1 MTLRDKVT
9 EAIPQVPKE
18 KVYSSDY
25 PFYYK
30 DYRDNLFCPMG
41 EQAYNAY
48 QQGSGSE
55 LLPELK
61 NGQECPPK
69 MASIT
74 SSSAMTFNLL
84 GDGPAV
90 IKGNRLPQGAYQV
103 QYEKQM
109 FTLGRSIS
117 PANLD
122 AFLSNE
128 QRKTAIFCEM
138 KMMEYLR
145 KPGSLTQSYFDRD
158 RYFAEDLHTI
168 RHPLNAYEVFQKV
181 IKEIEKADFKRYDA
195 WQMFKHLLAIYSYT
209 SFTTQAAVNK
219 RKSGPSMA
227 GKYSN
232 IILTNVVNEFTLTN
246 ADTHTKA
253 EYAAALEEEQMEAKR
268 FIEII
273 CSSDIPVLFTNHC
286 QADFQVQYLSAK
298 EFADDLDMPTEKRDY
313 LKRYFT

>member
-1 MTLRDKVT
+1 MALRDKVT
-9 EAIPQVPKE
+9 EAMPQVPKE

-69 MASIT
+69 MASIA

-90 IKGNRLPQGAYQV
+90 IKGSHLPQGAYQV

-117 PANLD
+117 PAHLRTKIRE
-122 AFLSNE
+122 FL
-128 QRKTAIFCEM
+128 
-138 KMMEYLR
+138 
-145 KPGSLTQSYFDRD
+145 
-158 RYFAEDLHTI
+158 
-168 RHPLNAYEVFQKV
+168 
-181 IKEIEKADFKRYDA
+181 
-195 WQMFKHLLAIYSYT
+195 
-209 SFTTQAAVNK
+209 
-219 RKSGPSMA
+219 KSGLD
-227 GKYSN
+227 KYN
-232 IILTNVVNEFTLTN
+232 K
-246 ADTHTKA
+246 D
-253 EYAAALEEEQMEAKR
+253 
-268 FIEII
+268 
-273 CSSDIPVLFTNHC
+273 
-286 QADFQVQYLSAK
+286 
-298 EFADDLDMPTEKRDY
+298 
-313 LKRYFT
+313 

>member
-1 MTLRDKVT
+1 MTLREKVT
-9 EAIPQVPKE
+9 EAMPKVPKE
-18 KVYSSDY
+18 KMYSSEY

-41 EQAYNAY
+41 EQAYYAY

-55 LLPELK
+55 LLPEMK
-61 NGQECPPK
+61 NGKECPPK
-69 MASIT
+69 MASIA

-90 IKGNRLPQGAYQV
+90 IKGNHLPQGAYQL

-109 FTLGRSIS
+109 FTLGRSVS

-138 KMMEYLR
+138 KMMEYLGR
-145 KPGSLTQSYFDRD
+145 PGSLTQSYFDRS
-158 RYFAEDLHTI
+158 RYFVEDLHTI
-168 RHPLNAYEVFQKV
+168 RYPINAYEVFQKV
-181 IKEIEKADFKRYDA
+181 IKEIQKAEFKRYDA

-209 SFTTQAAVNK
+209 SFTTQTAVNK

-232 IILTNVVNEFTLTN
+232 IILANVVNEFVLMN
-246 ADTHTKA
+246 ADADTRA
-253 EYAAALEEEQMEAKR
+253 EYAVALEEERMEAKG
-268 FIEII
+268 FIKII
-273 CSSDIPVLFTNHC
+273 HSSDIPALFMNHC
-286 QADFQVQYLSAK
+286 QAAFQVQYLSAE
-298 EFADDLDMPTEKRDY
+298 EFADDLDMTAEKRNY
-313 LKRYFT
+313 LKRYFA